1 MVEQSFLVDWSR
13 TKDFWKDWNIKFKVE
28 EMNGASNF
36 EMLFTSYSYNNI
48 DECLTDSN
56 TLKPE
61 VEAGIFNDADCGL
74 MWDNDGI
81 ISVANNVIW
90 DLGTDIVPL
99 KAIFLRKKS
108 NKYVIGY
115 SINQTS
121 FDVTNRVIIDKDTV
135 LWSFHNGGAV

>member
-74 MWDNDGI
+74 MWYGI
-81 ISVANNVIW
+81 
-90 DLGTDIVPL
+90 
-99 KAIFLRKKS
+99 
-108 NKYVIGY
+108 
-115 SINQTS
+115 
-121 FDVTNRVIIDKDTV
+121 
-135 LWSFHNGGAV
+135 